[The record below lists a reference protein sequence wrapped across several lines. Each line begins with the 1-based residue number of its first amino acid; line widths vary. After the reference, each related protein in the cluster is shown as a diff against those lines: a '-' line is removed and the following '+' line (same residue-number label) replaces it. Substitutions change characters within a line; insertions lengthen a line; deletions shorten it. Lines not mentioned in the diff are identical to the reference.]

1 MRNIRLWIDKSLTI
15 SDTKALTEPQQQAA
29 PQSLLRIVVQCLMAM
44 VVLFVIA
51 LLVPQVR
58 LFWVTTKLLVQ
69 QDLWLLEAF
78 LFLSVPLFISARPM
92 SKELQLRYAHAL
104 LIALALV
111 ILCYLGHSLLLMDYD
126 LSRDEQMANF
136 DAAIFSHGRF
146 AWPLPGEWQKDASA
160 LNLEFML
167 PVGNPVGWVSAYLP
181 FNAALRAIVGSIADP
196 ALTGP
201 LLTAGSLL
209 LIWSIAQRIWPADR
223 EVPTIA
229 VLLLL
234 GSGQFVI
241 TGMTAYAMPAHL
253 FFNLL
258 WLRLFLADRHPC
270 DGLAILVG
278 FIATGLHQPLF
289 HPMFVA
295 PFLLLPLFER
305 RWQRFA
311 VFALS
316 YSAIGIFWL
325 FWPIFIHSLVAGP
338 ASITAAAGTD
348 YLSRIAQVFSLSIA
362 NPTLTAANILRFCTW
377 QHLFLIPLMTVGI
390 RAVRENPLAA
400 ALAASFL
407 LPIVVIAVIL
417 PYQGIGFGYRYLHGV
432 LGNAVLLALFG
443 WQKLVIGHEELRSV
457 MLRATAASLLVLLP
471 AQAWMAHARY
481 APFAM
486 MNEKIEGSG
495 TDYFLIKAIDGPLT
509 HDLVLNRPDLS
520 NRPIRLGFED
530 IEDAHLLGLR
540 ICKPGVKIALGTDTF
555 YAPTWAYFGNK
566 PERLASTDLDKTKA
580 PFIKAGCKVKLI
592 S

>member
-1 MRNIRLWIDKSLTI
+1 MRNIRGRINNSIKIINAKGLIES
-15 SDTKALTEPQQQAA
+15 QGQAA
-29 PQSLLRIVVQCLMAM
+29 PQSLLRIAVQCLMAM
-44 VVLFVIA
+44 VVLFIIA
-51 LLVPQVR
+51 LFVPQVR

-78 LFLSVPLFISARPM
+78 LVLSVPLFISVRPM
-92 SKELQLRYAHAL
+92 RREWHLRHQHAS
-104 LIALALV
+104 LIAVALA
-111 ILCYLGHSLLLMDYD
+111 IFCYIGHRLLLMDYD
-126 LSRDEQMANF
+126 LSRDEQMASF
-136 DAAIFSHGRF
+136 DAAIFSHGRLI
-146 AWPLPGEWQKDASA
+146 WPLPPEWQKDASA

-167 PVGNPVGWVSAYLP
+167 PVANPIAWVSAYLP
-181 FNAALRAIVGSIADP
+181 FNAALRAVVGSVVDP

-209 LIWSIAQRIWPADR
+209 LIWSIAERIWPEDQ

-258 WLRLFLADRHPC
+258 WLRLFLADRRRC

-295 PFLLLPLFER
+295 PFLLLPLLER

-311 VFALS
+311 IFVLS
-316 YSAIGIFWL
+316 YGAIGIFWL
-325 FWPIFIHSLVAGP
+325 SWPIFIHSLVAGP

-348 YLSRIAQVFSLSIA
+348 YLSRIAQVFSLSTA
-362 NPTLTAANILRFCTW
+362 NPTLMAANILRFCTW
-377 QHLFLIPLMTVGI
+377 QHLFLVPLMAVGFGV
-390 RAVRENPLAA
+390 VRENRFAA

-407 LPIVVIAVIL
+407 LPIVVIAIIL

-432 LGNAVLLALFG
+432 LGNAVLLASFG
-443 WQKLVIGHEELRSV
+443 WQKLAARDEQLRPV
-457 MLRATAASLLVLLP
+457 MLRATAVSLLLLLP
-471 AQAWMAHARY
+471 VQAWMANARY
-481 APFAM
+481 APFAVM
-486 MNEKIEGSG
+486 SKKIERSG
-495 TDYFLIKAIDGPLT
+495 ADYFLIKATAGPLA

-530 IEDAHLLGLR
+530 IENADQLAKR
-540 ICKPGVKIALGTDTF
+540 ICNPGVTIAFGTDAF
-555 YAPTWAYFGNK
+555 YAPTWAYFGNN
-566 PERLASTDLDKTKA
+566 PERLDSITLNEIEA
-580 PFIKAGCKVKLI
+580 PFVEAGCKIKLT

>member
-1 MRNIRLWIDKSLTI
+1 MRNIRGRINNSIKI
-15 SDTKALTEPQQQAA
+15 INGKALIEMQRQAP
-29 PQSLLRIVVQCLMAM
+29 PQSLLRIAVQCLMVM
-44 VVLFVIA
+44 VALFIIA
-51 LLVPQVR
+51 LFIPQVR

-78 LFLSVPLFISARPM
+78 LVLSVPLFISVRPM
-92 SKELQLRYAHAL
+92 PKEWQLRHQHAL
-104 LIALALV
+104 LIAVALV
-111 ILCYLGHSLLLMDYD
+111 IFCYLGHHLLLMDYD
-126 LSRDEQMANF
+126 LSRDEQMASF
-136 DAAIFSHGRF
+136 DAAIFSHGRL
-146 AWPLPGEWQKDASA
+146 AWPLPPEWQKDASA

-167 PVGNPVGWVSAYLP
+167 PVANPIAWVSAYLP
-181 FNAALRAIVGSIADP
+181 FNAALRAAIGSAADP

-209 LIWSIAQRIWPADR
+209 LTWSIAEHIWPVDR
-223 EVPTIA
+223 EVPTIG

-258 WLRLFLADRHPC
+258 WLRLFLADRRLS
-270 DGLAILVG
+270 DGMAILVG

-289 HPMFVA
+289 HPLFVA
-295 PFLLLPLFER
+295 PLLLLPLLER
-305 RWQRFA
+305 RWGRFA

-325 FWPIFIHSLVAGP
+325 SWPIFIHSFVAGP

-348 YLSRIAQVFSLSIA
+348 YLSRIVQVFSLSIA

-377 QHLFLIPLMTVGI
+377 QHLFLVPLMAIGFG
-390 RAVRENPLAA
+390 AVRENRLAA

-407 LPIVVIAVIL
+407 LPIVVIAIIL

-443 WQKLVIGHEELRSV
+443 WQKLATRNEQLRPV
-457 MLRATAASLLVLLP
+457 MLRATAASLLILLP

-481 APFAM
+481 APSALM
-486 MNEKIEGSG
+486 SEKIKRSG
-495 TDYFLIKAIDGPLT
+495 TDYFLIKAADGPLT

-530 IEDAHLLGLR
+530 IEDAHLLARR
-540 ICKPGVKIALGTDTF
+540 ICKPGVTMAFGTDAF

-566 PERLASTDLDKTKA
+566 PERLTSTNLDQIAA
-580 PFIKAGCKVKLI
+580 PFIQAGCKIKLT

>member
-1 MRNIRLWIDKSLTI
+1 MRNIGGWINNSVKIITE
-15 SDTKALTEPQQQAA
+15 KARIESPDQA
-29 PQSLLRIVVQCLMAM
+29 PSQSLLRIYFQCIKVMI
-44 VVLFVIA
+44 VLFIVA
-51 LLVPQVR
+51 LFIPQIGVN
-58 LFWVTTKLLVQ
+58 WVTTKLMVQ
-69 QDLWLLEAF
+69 QDIWLLEVF
-78 LFLSVPLFISARPM
+78 LLLSVPLFMSVRPM
-92 SKELQLRYAHAL
+92 PKEWQLRRWYAL

-111 ILCYLGHSLLLMDYD
+111 ILCYLGHRLLLMDYD

-136 DAAIFSHGRF
+136 DAAIFSHGRL
-146 AWPLPGEWQKDASA
+146 AWPLSPEWQKDASG

-167 PVGNPVGWVSAYLP
+167 PVENPIAWVSAYLP
-181 FNAALRAIVGSIADP
+181 FNAALRAVVGSVADP

-209 LIWSIAQRIWPADR
+209 LTWSIAERIWPTDR
-223 EVPTIA
+223 ETPTIA

-258 WLRLFLADRHPC
+258 WLRLFLADRRSC
-270 DGLAILVG
+270 DGMAILVG

-289 HPMFVA
+289 HPLFVA

-305 RWQRFA
+305 RWGRFA
-311 VFALS
+311 AFALS

-325 FWPIFIHSLVAGP
+325 SWPIFIHSLVAGP

-348 YLSRIAQVFSLSIA
+348 YLSRILQVFSLSRA

-377 QHLFLIPLMTVGI
+377 QHFFLVPLMVVGFSAL
-390 RAVRENPLAA
+390 RQNRFAA

-407 LPIVVIAVIL
+407 LPIVVIAIIL

-443 WQKLVIGHEELRSV
+443 WQKLAAHNEQLRPV
-457 MLRATAASLLVLLP
+457 MLRATAVSLLIFLP
-471 AQAWMAHARY
+471 VQTWMANARY
-481 APFAM
+481 APFALM
-486 MNEKIEGSG
+486 SEKIERSG
-495 TDYFLIKAIDGPLT
+495 ADYFLIKANKGPLA

-530 IEDAHLLGLR
+530 IENVHQLAQR
-540 ICKPGVKIALGTDTF
+540 ICKSGATIAFGTDAF
-555 YAPTWAYFGNK
+555 YAPTWAYFGIK
-566 PERLASTDLDKTKA
+566 PERLDSTTLDDVEA
-580 PFIKAGCKVKLI
+580 PFIEAGCKIKLT